1 MKKLLSI
8 LIIGLFLNPLF
19 SQEEEKPESAAAS
32 LDELLEL
39 VKQGRF
45 AESEEASERKPD
57 LELKETDNKN
67 FYLMQKLK
75 GPVWRG
81 LQKNLRL
88 NLKQTMQNLLF

>member
-45 AESEEASERKPD
+45 AESEEASER
-57 LELKETDNKN
+57 EARFRTERNRQ
-67 FYLMQKLK
+67 QKLLTDAK
-75 GPVWRG
+75 AERARFRE
-81 LQKNLRL
+81 NS
-88 NLKQTMQNLLF
+88 